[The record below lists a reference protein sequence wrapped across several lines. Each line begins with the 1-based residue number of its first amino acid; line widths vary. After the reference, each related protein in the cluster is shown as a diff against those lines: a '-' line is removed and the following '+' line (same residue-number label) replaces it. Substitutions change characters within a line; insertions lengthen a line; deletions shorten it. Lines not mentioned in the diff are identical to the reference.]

1 MKSKRSM
8 QALLLALVAVVGIS
22 VPMKP
27 SMHTFHRILTGIL
40 VSTYTVPHSHLTL
53 PGNLLIY
60 FIQRRCNDEEVSR
73 SHRSRSASSR
83 SIGRC
88 FLYTAYYDS
97 SRRGDWSKDYS
108 RYRAC

>member
-73 SHRSRSASSR
+73 SYGSRRTFSRSF
-83 SIGRC
+83 GRC
-88 FLYTAYYDS
+88 VLYTAYYDS
-97 SRRGDWSKDYS
+97 SRAGKWSESDS
-108 RYRAC
+108 RC